1 MPRTDQRE
9 TRCESG
15 ATAITV
21 LRIADILLCRMDRG
35 IACLLVLSA
44 RLLAYFRCF
53 TLLGKEKYQMINL
66 QNITKIY
73 RMGDNETEVFRDFNL
88 FVDDGEYVAV
98 MGRSGSGKTTLLN
111 IIGAMDGF
119 DSGRYMYNDSEVGK
133 LDRHGLEQFRRNHIS
148 YVFQNYF
155 LINYY
160 SVRENIEL
168 PLIAKGIKRKQRRE
182 IAEQKMEL
190 AGISDIA
197 DKLPAYISGGQM
209 QRCAIARALASGN
222 DILLADEPTG
232 ALDAHTAEDIM
243 NVFDC
248 IREEKCT
255 IIMVTHDEQ
264 IAAHADRIVN
274 LT

>member
-1 MPRTDQRE
+1 
-9 TRCESG
+9 
-15 ATAITV
+15 
-21 LRIADILLCRMDRG
+21 
-35 IACLLVLSA
+35 
-44 RLLAYFRCF
+44 
-53 TLLGKEKYQMINL
+53 
-66 QNITKIY
+66 
-73 RMGDNETEVFRDFNL
+73 
-88 FVDDGEYVAV
+88 

-119 DSGRYMYNDSEVGK
+119 DSGRYMYNGAEVNK

-190 AGISDIA
+190 VGISDIA

-222 DILLADEPTG
+222 DILLADVPTG

-243 NVFDC
+243 NVFEC
-248 IREEKCT
+248 IRDEKCT
-255 IIMVTHDEQ
+255 IIMVTHDGQ

>member
-1 MPRTDQRE
+1 
-9 TRCESG
+9 
-15 ATAITV
+15 
-21 LRIADILLCRMDRG
+21 
-35 IACLLVLSA
+35 
-44 RLLAYFRCF
+44 
-53 TLLGKEKYQMINL
+53 MINL

-73 RMGDNETEVFRDFNL
+73 RTGDNETEVFRDFNL

-119 DSGRYMYNDSEVGK
+119 DSGRYMYNDAEVNK

-232 ALDAHTAEDIM
+232 ALDYHTSKEILKLIEDVNIKYG
-243 NVFDC
+243 NTV
-248 IREEKCT
+248 
-255 IIMVTHDEQ
+255 IMVTHNEAIRHMADHVIKLRDGEVRHNE
-264 IAAHADRIVN
+264 INTDKVSAAD
-274 LT
+274 LEW

>member
-1 MPRTDQRE
+1 
-9 TRCESG
+9 
-15 ATAITV
+15 
-21 LRIADILLCRMDRG
+21 
-35 IACLLVLSA
+35 
-44 RLLAYFRCF
+44 
-53 TLLGKEKYQMINL
+53 MINL

-73 RMGDNETEVFRDFNL
+73 RTGDNETEVFRDFNL

-119 DSGRYMYNDSEVGK
+119 DSGRYMYNGAEVNK

-190 AGISDIA
+190 VGIA

-243 NVFDC
+243 NVFEC
-248 IREEKCT
+248 IRDEKCT
-255 IIMVTHDEQ
+255 IIMVTHDGQ

>member
-1 MPRTDQRE
+1 
-9 TRCESG
+9 
-15 ATAITV
+15 
-21 LRIADILLCRMDRG
+21 
-35 IACLLVLSA
+35 
-44 RLLAYFRCF
+44 
-53 TLLGKEKYQMINL
+53 MINL

-73 RMGDNETEVFRDFNL
+73 RTGDNEAEVFRDFNL

-119 DSGRYMYNDSEVGK
+119 DSGRYMYNDVEVNK

-190 AGISDIA
+190 TGISDIA

-243 NVFDC
+243 NVFEC
-248 IREEKCT
+248 IRDEKCT
-255 IIMVTHDEQ
+255 IIMVTHDGQ

>member
-1 MPRTDQRE
+1 
-9 TRCESG
+9 
-15 ATAITV
+15 
-21 LRIADILLCRMDRG
+21 
-35 IACLLVLSA
+35 
-44 RLLAYFRCF
+44 
-53 TLLGKEKYQMINL
+53 MINL

-73 RMGDNETEVFRDFNL
+73 RTGNIETEVFRDFNL
-88 FVDDGEYVAV
+88 FVDDGEYVAI

-111 IIGAMDGF
+111 IIGAMDRF
-119 DSGRYMYNDSEVGK
+119 DSGRYMYNDAEVNK
-133 LDRHGLEQFRRNHIS
+133 LDRHGLEQFRRSHIS

-168 PLIAKGIKRKQRRE
+168 PLIAKGIQRKQRRE

-243 NVFDC
+243 NVFEC
-248 IREEKCT
+248 IRKEKCT

>member
-1 MPRTDQRE
+1 
-9 TRCESG
+9 
-15 ATAITV
+15 
-21 LRIADILLCRMDRG
+21 
-35 IACLLVLSA
+35 
-44 RLLAYFRCF
+44 
-53 TLLGKEKYQMINL
+53 MINL

-73 RMGDNETEVFRDFNL
+73 RTGDNETEVFRDFNL

-119 DSGRYMYNDSEVGK
+119 DSGRYMYNGAEVNK

-190 AGISDIA
+190 VGISDIA

-232 ALDAHTAEDIM
+232 ALDAHTAEDFM
-243 NVFDC
+243 NVFEC
-248 IREEKCT
+248 FR
-255 IIMVTHDEQ
+255 DE
-264 IAAHADRIVN
+264 
-274 LT
+274 

>member
-1 MPRTDQRE
+1 
-9 TRCESG
+9 
-15 ATAITV
+15 
-21 LRIADILLCRMDRG
+21 
-35 IACLLVLSA
+35 
-44 RLLAYFRCF
+44 
-53 TLLGKEKYQMINL
+53 MINL

-73 RMGDNETEVFRDFNL
+73 RTCDNETEVFRDFNL

-119 DSGRYMYNDSEVGK
+119 DSGRYMYNDAEVNK

-148 YVFQNYF
+148 CVFQNYF

-190 AGISDIA
+190 TGISDIA

-243 NVFDC
+243 NVFEC
-248 IREEKCT
+248 IRDEKCT
-255 IIMVTHDEQ
+255 IIMVTHDGQ

>member
-1 MPRTDQRE
+1 
-9 TRCESG
+9 
-15 ATAITV
+15 
-21 LRIADILLCRMDRG
+21 
-35 IACLLVLSA
+35 
-44 RLLAYFRCF
+44 
-53 TLLGKEKYQMINL
+53 MINL

-73 RMGDNETEVFRDFNL
+73 RTGDNETEVFRDFNL

-119 DSGRYMYNDSEVGK
+119 DSGRYMYNDAEVGK

-148 YVFQNYF
+148 CVFQNYF

-190 AGISDIA
+190 TGISDIA

-243 NVFDC
+243 NVFEC
-248 IREEKCT
+248 IRDEKCT
-255 IIMVTHDEQ
+255 IIMVTHDGQ

>member
-1 MPRTDQRE
+1 
-9 TRCESG
+9 
-15 ATAITV
+15 
-21 LRIADILLCRMDRG
+21 
-35 IACLLVLSA
+35 
-44 RLLAYFRCF
+44 
-53 TLLGKEKYQMINL
+53 MINL

-73 RMGDNETEVFRDFNL
+73 RTGDNETEVFRDFNL

-119 DSGRYMYNDSEVGK
+119 DSGRYMYNDAEVNK

-168 PLIAKGIKRKQRRE
+168 PLIAKGIKRK
-182 IAEQKMEL
+182 KMEL

-243 NVFDC
+243 NVFEC
-248 IREEKCT
+248 IRDEKCT
-255 IIMVTHDEQ
+255 IIMVTHDGQ